1 MGLLYTEQKKFT
13 MQQVQELFLSVG
25 WVSGQYP
32 SRLHKALMHSAT
44 VITVWDQD
52 KLVGLARVI
61 DDSELVAFLHYVL
74 VHPDYQHQ
82 GIAGKM
88 LQMIIEKYKD
98 YLYIE
103 GMPEESKNADFYK
116 QFGFQVMANGVAMQR
131 CNFNNKV

>member
-1 MGLLYTEQKKFT
+1 MT
-13 MQQVQELFLSVG
+13 
-25 WVSGQYP
+25 GQY
-32 SRLHKALMHSAT
+32 SNRLHKALLHSQT

-74 VHPDYQHQ
+74 VHPDYQHK

-103 GMPEESKNADFYK
+103 GMSEESKNTDFYK
-116 QFGFQVMANGVAMQR
+116 RFGFQVMADGIAIQR
-131 CNFNNKV
+131 CNFDNKV

>member
-1 MGLLYTEQKKFT
+1 M
-13 MQQVQELFLSVG
+13 
-25 WVSGQYP
+25 
-32 SRLHKALMHSAT
+32 LHSQT

-61 DDSELVAFLHYVL
+61 HDSELVAFLHYVL

-88 LQMIIEKYKD
+88 LQMIIEKYKV

-116 QFGFQVMANGVAMQR
+116 QFGFQVMENGVAMQR

>member
-103 GMPEESKNADFYK
+103 GMPE
-116 QFGFQVMANGVAMQR
+116 MALQCKDVILIIKYEWR
-131 CNFNNKV
+131 KRT

>member
-1 MGLLYTEQKKFT
+1 
-13 MQQVQELFLSVG
+13 
-25 WVSGQYP
+25 
-32 SRLHKALMHSAT
+32 MHSAT
-44 VITVWDQD
+44 VITAWDQD

-103 GMPEESKNADFYK
+103 GIQKKAK
-116 QFGFQVMANGVAMQR
+116 MQI
-131 CNFNNKV
+131 FINNLVFR

>member
-116 QFGFQVMANGVAMQR
+116 QFGFQVMENGVAMQR

>member
-25 WVSGQYP
+25 WISGQYP

-116 QFGFQVMANGVAMQR
+116 QFGFQVMANGIAMQR
-131 CNFNNKV
+131 CNFDNKI

>member
-25 WVSGQYP
+25 WISGQYP

-44 VITVWDQD
+44 VITAWDQD

-116 QFGFQVMANGVAMQR
+116 QFGFQVMANGIAMQR
-131 CNFNNKV
+131 CNFDNKI

>member
-74 VHPDYQHQ
+74 VHPDYQQ
-82 GIAGKM
+82 W
-88 LQMIIEKYKD
+88 
-98 YLYIE
+98 
-103 GMPEESKNADFYK
+103 
-116 QFGFQVMANGVAMQR
+116 
-131 CNFNNKV
+131 

>member
-103 GMPEESKNADFYK
+103 GMPEESKNADFYN
-116 QFGFQVMANGVAMQR
+116 QFGFQVMVNGVAMQR